1 MNNIHDSIKNLAMPI
16 EKLLPLDG
24 NPRKGNVDAI
34 MASYKEF
41 GQVKPVVVRANGD
54 GTYTVIAG
62 NHQVEACRRLG
73 WSEVACVEFDG
84 DDSRAVAFALADN
97 RTTELGTVDNNLL
110 FEMITTA
117 DDYADLFESLGW
129 DEFEFASME
138 DDYESDN
145 DTTYTPPVIVNPSPV
160 APSDALGAAVPPLT
174 VVETAEGAGVVA
186 PASTDVA
193 RAVVQGSGTVVG
205 GANSKAV
212 VQYTLVFESAE
223 QQRKWYDFIRWLRT
237 APAYD
242 GDTTAERLLSFLDS
256 HADYE

>member
-1 MNNIHDSIKNLAMPI
+1 MSNIHESIKNLAMPI
-16 EKLLPLDG
+16 EKLIPLDG

-41 GQVKPVVVRANGD
+41 GQVKPVVVRANAD

-84 DDSRAVAFALADN
+84 DDARAVAFALADN

-110 FEMITTA
+110 FEMIANA

-138 DDYESDN
+138 DDYVSDD
-145 DTTYTPPVIVNPSPV
+145 DTTYTPPVLVSPV
-160 APSDALGAAVPPLT
+160 GSGESASPVVPLT

-237 APAYD
+237 APSYD